1 MQACSI
7 TDLIH
12 NTGKCL
18 VKESDDEDLIK
29 SIYKELVSE
38 GLHLRIE
45 G

>member
-7 TDLIH
+7 SDIIH
-12 NTGKCL
+12 NTGNCL
-18 VKESDDEDLIK
+18 VKESDDEELIK
-29 SIYKELVSE
+29 GIYKELVSE